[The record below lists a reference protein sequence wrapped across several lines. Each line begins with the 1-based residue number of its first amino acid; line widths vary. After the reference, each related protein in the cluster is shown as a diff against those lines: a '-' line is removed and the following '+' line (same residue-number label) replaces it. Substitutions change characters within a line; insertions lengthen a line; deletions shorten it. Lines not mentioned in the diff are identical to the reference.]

1 MANKVVNY
9 KKIRTDII
17 NGKKRCIYMKPKGKR
32 EYVKSKGEFVLLSV
46 YIKKMQKK
54 MKIKGGV
61 FSCLGFGCKNNS
73 KINSEI
79 NSEKSHTVTADLVF
93 DNTGADDDRT
103 HIVPPPI
110 TPRERSEWTVHKSKK
125 HGRNYYYNAD
135 TRETLWNLPSGAKAD
150 DDHSTNSSK
159 QYQEDQQIDY
169 YVPYN
174 SPRNNKKNKEKEY
187 YIDRKGNMFEKPEN
201 DKIERHLTI
210 SMPRTKTRTKTLHKH
225 KN

>member
-1 MANKVVNY
+1 MANKIVNY
-9 KKIRTDII
+9 KKIRTILVY
-17 NGKKRCIYMKPKGKR
+17 GKKKCIYMKPKGKR

-125 HGRNYYYNAD
+125 YGRNYYYNAD

-150 DDHSTNSSK
+150 DDHSTNSSNK
-159 QYQEDQQIDY
+159 PLNNTSNKPLNNTSKGLYFDIDTGT
-169 YVPYN
+169 V
-174 SPRNNKKNKEKEY
+174 KEIEGTRGPKPLLPAFHV
-187 YIDRKGNMFEKPEN
+187 REKVR
-201 DKIERHLTI
+201 KIEKSL
-210 SMPRTKTRTKTLHKH
+210 

>member
-61 FSCLGFGCKNNS
+61 LSCFGCKKNS
-73 KINSEI
+73 KINSP
-79 NSEKSHTVTADLVF
+79 TVTAELVF

-125 HGRNYYYNAD
+125 YGRNYYYNAD

-150 DDHSTNSSK
+150 DDHSTNSSNK
-159 QYQEDQQIDY
+159 
-169 YVPYN
+169 PL
-174 SPRNNKKNKEKEY
+174 NNTSNKPLNNTSKGLY
-187 YIDRKGNMFEKPEN
+187 FYIDTGTVKEIEGTRGPKPLLPAFHVREKVR
-201 DKIERHLTI
+201 KIEKSL
-210 SMPRTKTRTKTLHKH
+210 